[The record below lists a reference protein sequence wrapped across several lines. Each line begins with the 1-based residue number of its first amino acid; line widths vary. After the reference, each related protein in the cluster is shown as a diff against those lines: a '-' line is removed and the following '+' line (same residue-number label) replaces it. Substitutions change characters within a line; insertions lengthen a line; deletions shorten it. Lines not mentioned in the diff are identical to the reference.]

1 MNRNALKP
9 FKECNVLIVDDESM
23 SRLLLESI
31 LSSIFSCS
39 EEESGKEAIEYC
51 SAHKPDLV
59 LLDMNMPDLDGLDV
73 CRALKANPETKD
85 IPVIFVTATMDV
97 DSENACWEVGA
108 SDFVMKPVIASTLIH
123 RIKTHLLNKLKTD
136 YLELMT
142 FHDQLTGQYNRM
154 YLTSEIPLLIKQVA
168 RDEAKVGAIMIDIDY
183 FKLYNDT
190 YGHLIGDECLKQVAK
205 IIADTVRRPK
215 DAVIRFGGEEFLVLI
230 PYADLQGVSQI
241 ANRLVTAVREAAIP
255 HVKGINNNVS
265 ISVGYAVRHAR
276 DVVEDDVSSLIE
288 DADILLFEAKESG
301 RNQAVG

>member
-168 RDEAKVGAIMIDIDY
+168 RDEAKVGVIMIDIDY

>member
-9 FKECNVLIVDDESM
+9 FEECNVLIVDDESM
-23 SRLLLESI
+23 SRLLLDSI

-39 EEESGKEAIEYC
+39 EAKSGKEAIEHC
-51 SAHKPDLV
+51 NLHKPDLV
-59 LLDMNMPDLDGLDV
+59 LLDMNMPDLNGLDV
-73 CRALKANPETKD
+73 CKVLKANADTKD
-85 IPVIFVTATMDV
+85 IPVIFVTATLDV

-136 YLELMT
+136 YLEMMT

-154 YLTSEIPLLIKQVA
+154 YLSSEIPLLVKQVA
-168 RDEAKVGAIMIDIDY
+168 RDDAQVGAIMIDIDY

-190 YGHLIGDECLKQVAK
+190 YGHLKGDECLKQVAT

-215 DAVIRFGGEEFLVLI
+215 DTVIRFGGEEFLVLI
-230 PYADLQGVSQI
+230 PYANLEGVLQI
-241 ANRLVTAVREAAIP
+241 ASRLVAVVRDAAIP
-255 HVKGINNNVS
+255 HAKGINHYVS
-265 ISVGYAVRHAR
+265 ISVGYAVRHAK
-276 DVVEDDVSSLIE
+276 DVIEDDVSSLIE
-288 DADILLFEAKESG
+288 DADLLLFKAKESG

>member
-23 SRLLLESI
+23 SRLLLESL
-31 LSSIFSCS
+31 LSSIFACS
-39 EEESGKEAIEYC
+39 EAESGKEAIEHC

-85 IPVIFVTATMDV
+85 IPVIFVTATLDV
-97 DSENACWEVGA
+97 DSENACWEIGA

-154 YLTSEIPLLIKQVA
+154 YLTNEIPLLIKQVA

-190 YGHLIGDECLKQVAK
+190 YGHLKGDECLKQVAK
-205 IIADTVRRPK
+205 ILADTVRRPK

-241 ANRLVTAVREAAIP
+241 ASRLVTAVREAAIP
-255 HVKGINNNVS
+255 HEKGIDNNVS
-265 ISVGYAVRHAR
+265 ISVGYAVRHAK
-276 DVVEDDVSSLIE
+276 DVIDDEMNSFIE
-288 DADILLFEAKESG
+288 DADVLLFEAKESG

>member
-23 SRLLLESI
+23 SLLLLESI
-31 LSSIFSCS
+31 LSPIFSCS
-39 EEESGKEAIEYC
+39 EAESGKEAIEHC
-51 SAHKPDLV
+51 RAHKPDLV
-59 LLDMNMPDLDGLDV
+59 LLDMNMPDLNGLDV
-73 CRALKANPETKD
+73 CKALKANPDTID
-85 IPVIFVTATMDV
+85 IPVIFVTATLDV
-97 DSENACWEVGA
+97 DSENACWEVGT

-154 YLTSEIPLLIKQVA
+154 YLTKEIPLLVKQVA
-168 RDEAKVGAIMIDIDY
+168 RDDGQVGAIMIDIDY

-190 YGHLIGDECLKQVAK
+190 YGHLKGDECLKQVAK

-241 ANRLVTAVREAAIP
+241 ASSLVAAVRDAAIP
-255 HVKGINNNVS
+255 HVKGIDNYVS
-265 ISVGYAVRHAR
+265 ISVGYAVRHAK
-276 DVVEDDVSSLIE
+276 DVVEDEVSSLIE
-288 DADILLFEAKESG
+288 DADVLLFKAKESG